1 MKISDERQLVFY
13 CAVPGSG
20 WAKLSLLLQCCSKL
34 KLNTSDRTP
43 EREERGRLGDTGVVF
58 HKGAFWDPKMECGT
72 HFDDIG
78 ENYTKDEFIDEC
90 LRPFTDVNGEDNYL
104 IKSHFFAETK
114 NLEWLTTNF
123 PNNKIIFVLR
133 ETKLCY
139 EGWNTG
145 MTFTKHYPKYLAWM
159 KYTFIDNH
167 PENQAKLWQLIQ
179 KHDRM
184 IRQFILDNDDKID
197 IKSSVISHASAPAS
211 ALAPVLTI
219 LQAKF
224 GIKCCSYTLLKSI
237 RGHSKDSMKCTN
249 LGPSSHTRHSI

>member
-58 HKGAFWDPKMECGT
+58 HKGAFWDPKMEFGT

-159 KYTFIDNH
+159 KYTFIDDH

-197 IKSSVISHASAPAS
+197 IIQPNKKFLNKLGYVWDDEGNEEYEKLVMVHQFFKATVPMYDAPYAFYNCDD
-211 ALAPVLTI
+211 L
-219 LQAKF
+219 F
-224 GIKCCSYTLLKSI
+224 
-237 RGHSKDSMKCTN
+237 
-249 LGPSSHTRHSI
+249 